1 MYRSQ
6 RLSTM
11 GLNNVLFQSSLH
23 QHRNILHMR
32 TSRISNRQFGFYAK
46 YKEAKRT
53 FQPPTEERNLRSFIT
68 WKTNLSAFTILVF
81 SCGVYW
87 YTIKHV
93 CFIIIIIDQDLK
105 YISYIVHV
113 RRRGKIEKNECVMN
127 HIDIVIHYI
136 LPLLLLFI
144 LAKLYQIDSLF
155 KVQMCMNECNN
166 LSNLNKNTCHASIN
180 FNNFSICKW
189 KFTFLAF
196 MLLSTNSFRSN
207 NLWLSLF
214 IDDDKSKYLC

>member
-6 RLSTM
+6 RLSIL

-23 QHRNILHMR
+23 QHRNILRMKTIKINHR
-32 TSRISNRQFGFYAK
+32 EFGFYAK

-93 CFIIIIIDQDLK
+93 CFIINDDIDVYFK
-105 YISYIVHV
+105 HISYIVYV
-113 RRRGKIEKNECVMN
+113 GWRGKMKI
-127 HIDIVIHYI
+127 
-136 LPLLLLFI
+136 
-144 LAKLYQIDSLF
+144 
-155 KVQMCMNECNN
+155 
-166 LSNLNKNTCHASIN
+166 
-180 FNNFSICKW
+180 
-189 KFTFLAF
+189 
-196 MLLSTNSFRSN
+196 
-207 NLWLSLF
+207 
-214 IDDDKSKYLC
+214 